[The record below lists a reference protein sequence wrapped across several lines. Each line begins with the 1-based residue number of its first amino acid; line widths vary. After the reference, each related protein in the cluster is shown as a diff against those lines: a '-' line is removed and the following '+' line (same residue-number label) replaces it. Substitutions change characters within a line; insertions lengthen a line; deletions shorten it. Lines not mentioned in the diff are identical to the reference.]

1 MKAKPP
7 SPLLSGRI
15 LSPAGSR
22 RSGSSVLPLPA
33 PPGPAHAPALVNAD
47 GTPRRGLY
55 PACEANYTSYL
66 RVSATHELYFEESG
80 NPSGVPVIFLHG
92 GPGSG
97 TEPNQRRF
105 FDPSYY
111 RIILFDQRGAG
122 RSRPHA
128 ALTENTTWHLVADL
142 EQLREHLG
150 IERWLVFG
158 GSWGSTLA
166 LAYAE
171 RFPER
176 VTGLVL
182 RGIFLFTQR
191 ELDWFYQDGACQLFP
206 DSWEDF
212 IRDIPLA
219 ERGELLPA
227 YQRRLD
233 SPDPRVQLAAARAW
247 SLWEARTSRL
257 YEDPTTVAHYI
268 DDQFAL
274 AFARIENHYF
284 LNRGFLAREHQL
296 IEEVGRIRHIPAVIV
311 QGRYDIVCP
320 MEAAWSLHRAWP
332 EAELRI
338 VPDAGHSATEPG
350 VIHELIL
357 ATDRMRELLPGGR
370 RRSRQSRPAVTRPSP
385 TRPDGADEIS
395 DISP

>member
-1 MKAKPP
+1 MRAKPP
-7 SPLLSGRI
+7 SPRVNGRVFPSAD
-15 LSPAGSR
+15 SPPTPAFPGLPTISQR
-22 RSGSSVLPLPA
+22 R
-33 PPGPAHAPALVNAD
+33 
-47 GTPRRGLY
+47 TLY
-55 PACEANYTSYL
+55 PACEPNYTDYL
-66 RVSATHELYFEESG
+66 RVSPDHELYYEESG
-80 NPSGVPVIFLHG
+80 NPDGVPVIFLHG

-122 RSRPHA
+122 LSRPHA
-128 ALTENTTWHLVADL
+128 ALVDNTTWHLIADL
-142 EQLREHLG
+142 EQLRTHLG

-171 RFPER
+171 RYPER

-182 RGIFLFTQR
+182 RGIFLFTKR
-191 ELDWFYQDGACQLFP
+191 ELDWFYQDGACLLFP

-212 IRDIPLA
+212 VRDIPLS
-219 ERGELLPA
+219 ERGELLTA
-227 YQRRLD
+227 YQSRLD
-233 SPDPRVQLAAARAW
+233 SPDPKVQLAAARAW

-257 YEDPTTVAHYI
+257 YEDPAAIPHII

-284 LNRGFLAREHQL
+284 LNRGFFAREHQL
-296 IEEVGRIRHIPAVIV
+296 LEEIGRIRHIPAVIV

-332 EAELRI
+332 EADLRI

-357 ATDRMRELLPGGR
+357 ATDRMRELALGRPGERGSAIAA
-370 RRSRQSRPAVTRPSP
+370 SRESKTGSSAGGQQ
-385 TRPDGADEIS
+385 G
-395 DISP
+395 